1 MSEYGKMYNQHEI
14 LYLEKLSKKW
24 GTETVTAFDIEDLRK
39 VLRFHDWRYYVQS
52 EPSISDFDY
61 DILFKKLQAL
71 ENENPDLITPDS
83 PTQRVSQGLT
93 DAFQQTSHLAAMLS
107 LENTYNTGEVAD
119 FERRVLDLTN
129 NTLTEFCVE
138 PKFDGASIALVY
150 ENDLLVRA
158 ATRGDGTVG
167 EDITHNAKAL
177 ASIPLSAPFSKYGI
191 VKVELRG
198 EVIIRKEVFER
209 KNKERVARGEKAFLN
224 PRNTASGSLRMKD
237 PNEVAQRGLEAILY
251 HISYAEDAKGNNAIG
266 TILQT
271 HFGNI
276 ELLNEYGF
284 KTPLREMKV
293 CKTTQEVDE
302 FLSSWNEKRF
312 SFPVETD
319 GMVIKVNSLK
329 QQQQCGSTAHHPRWA
344 VAYKFPAKQANSKL
358 LDVEFQVGRTGAVTP
373 VAKIEPV
380 PLSGVTISSISL
392 HNSDFIKDKD
402 IRLGDTVVVERAG
415 EVIPYIIGQIESLRN
430 GTERVI
436 EFPTHCPSCNS
447 PLVKPDD
454 EAVWRCE
461 NADCPA
467 QLEERMI
474 HFTSKNAMDIDGFGR
489 ETVIDFIA
497 KGILK
502 SIEGIYDLPF
512 AEIEK
517 MEGWK
522 TKSIQNL
529 KVGIEAS
536 KNRPL
541 WRLLTALGIRH
552 VGITTAK
559 DVTKH
564 IKSVYDLTSKTE
576 EELINIEGI
585 GKVVSQSIQQFFSNK
600 NNIHLL
606 HELEKAGV
614 NVLYRDEDYAT
625 ASNKLQGQT
634 FLFTGTLTAFSR
646 DRAKQLVE
654 EHGGKLLSG
663 VSANLNYLVTGADA
677 GSKLT
682 KAQKIESIKII
693 TENDFLELIGQS

>member
-1 MSEYGKMYNQHEI
+1 MYSQEEI
-14 LYLEKLSKKW
+14 LLLEKLSRKLVA
-24 GTETVTAFDIEDLRK
+24 ENVTAFDVEDLRK

-52 EPSISDFDY
+52 DPIISDYDY
-61 DILFKKLQAL
+61 DVLFKKLQAL
-71 ENENPDLITPDS
+71 ETEHPNLITPDS
-83 PTQRVSQGLT
+83 PTQRVAQGLT
-93 DAFQQTSHLAAMLS
+93 DEFKQTPHLAAMLS
-107 LENTYNTGEVAD
+107 LENTYNAGEVLD
-119 FERRVLDLTN
+119 FERKVLEFTN
-129 NTLTEFCVE
+129 GETTEFCVE

-158 ATRGDGTVG
+158 ATRGDGAVG

-191 VKVELRG
+191 SKIELRG
-198 EVIIRKEVFER
+198 EVIIRKSVFEH

-237 PNEVAQRGLEAILY
+237 PNEVAQRGLEAVLY
-251 HISYAEDAKGNNAIG
+251 HVSFAEDQSGANAIG

-276 ELLNEYGF
+276 ELLNECGF

-293 CKTTQEVDE
+293 CKTTPEVDE
-302 FLSSWNEKRF
+302 FLALWQTKRF
-312 SFPVETD
+312 SFDIETD

-329 QQQQCGSTAHHPRWA
+329 QQAQCGSTSHHPRWA
-344 VAYKFPAKQANSKL
+344 VAYKFAAKQANSKL
-358 LDVEFQVGRTGAVTP
+358 LEVEFQVGRTGAVTP

-392 HNSDFIKDKD
+392 HNADFIKEKD
-402 IRLGDTVVVERAG
+402 IRLGDTVIVERAG
-415 EVIPYIIGQIESLRN
+415 EVIPYILGSIENLRTGNEKQIH
-430 GTERVI
+430 
-436 EFPTHCPSCNS
+436 FPTHCPSCDS
-447 PLVKPDD
+447 PLVKPED

-474 HFTSKNAMDIDGFGR
+474 HFVSKTAMDIDGLGR
-489 ETVIDFIA
+489 ETIIDFIA
-497 KGILK
+497 KGVLK

-512 AEIEK
+512 EEIEK
-517 MEGWK
+517 LEGWK
-522 TKSIQNL
+522 AKSIQNL
-529 KVGIEAS
+529 KNGVEKS
-536 KNRPL
+536 KNQPL
-541 WRLLTALGIRH
+541 WRLLTGLGIRH
-552 VGITTAK
+552 VGVTTAK
-559 DVTKH
+559 DIAKH
-564 IKSVYDLTSKTE
+564 IQSVYDLTSKSVE
-576 EELINIEGI
+576 DLQQIEGI
-585 GKVVSQSIQQFFSNK
+585 GKIVSLSIQQYFSNEH
-600 NNIHLL
+600 NIHLL

-614 NVLYRDEDYAT
+614 NVLFRAEDYT
-625 ASNKLQGQT
+625 TSSNKLDGAT

-654 EHGGKLLSG
+654 ENGGKLLSG
-663 VSANLNYLVTGADA
+663 ISANLNFLVVGSDA

-693 TENDFLELIGQS
+693 TEDEFLKMLE

>member
-1 MSEYGKMYNQHEI
+1 MYSQEEI
-14 LYLEKLSKKW
+14 LLLEKLSRKFV
-24 GTETVTAFDIEDLRK
+24 TEAVTAFDITDLRK
-39 VLRFHDWRYYVQS
+39 VLRFHDWRYYVNSQA
-52 EPSISDFDY
+52 SISDFDY
-61 DILFKKLQAL
+61 DTLFQKLQAL
-71 ENENPDLITPDS
+71 ENENPSLVTPDS
-83 PTQRVSQGLT
+83 PTQRVAKGLT
-93 DAFQQTSHLAAMLS
+93 DEFKQVSHLTSMLS
-107 LENTYNTGEVAD
+107 LENTYNAGEVLD

-129 NTLTEFCVE
+129 NAPTEFCVE

-158 ATRGDGTVG
+158 ATRGDGIIG

-177 ASIPLSAPFSKYGI
+177 ASIPLSATFSKYGI
-191 VKVELRG
+191 TKIELRG
-198 EVIIRKEVFER
+198 EVIIRKDVFER
-209 KNKERVARGEKAFLN
+209 KNKERVERGEKAFLN

-251 HISYAEDAKGNNAIG
+251 HISFAEDVNGKDAIG
-266 TILQT
+266 SILQT

-276 ELLNEYGF
+276 ELLNECGF
-284 KTPLREMKV
+284 VTPLREIKV
-293 CKTTQEVDE
+293 CKTTSEVDE
-302 FLSSWNEKRF
+302 FLALWHEKRYTF
-312 SFPVETD
+312 GIETD

-329 QQQQCGSTAHHPRWA
+329 QQMQCGSTAHHPKWA

-358 LDVEFQVGRTGAVTP
+358 IDVEFQVGRTGAVTP

-392 HNSDFIKDKD
+392 HNADFIKEKD

-430 GTERVI
+430 GTERI
-436 EFPTHCPSCNS
+436 IDFPTHCPSCNS
-447 PLVKPDD
+447 PLVKPEE

-474 HFTSKNAMDIDGFGR
+474 HFVSKSAMDIDGLGR
-489 ETVIDFIA
+489 ETIIDFIA

-502 SIEGIYDLPF
+502 SIEGIYDLPYS
-512 AEIEK
+512 EIEK
-517 MEGWK
+517 LEGWK
-522 TKSIQNL
+522 AKSIQNL
-529 KVGIEAS
+529 KDGVEKS
-536 KNRPL
+536 KNQPL

-552 VGITTAK
+552 VGVTTAK
-559 DVTKH
+559 DIAKH
-564 IKSVYDLTSKTE
+564 IQSVYDLTAKTE
-576 EELINIEGI
+576 EELTNIEGI
-585 GKVVSQSIQQFFSNK
+585 GKVVSQSIQQFFSNE

-606 HELEKAGV
+606 QELEKAGV

-625 ASNKLQGQT
+625 ASNKLNGQT

-654 EHGGKLLSG
+654 ENGGKLLSG

-677 GSKLT
+677 GSKLK
-682 KAQKIESIKII
+682 KAQAISTIQVISE
-693 TENDFLELIGQS
+693 TEFLAMISG